1 MNNNGK
7 IVANSGIGI
16 GTVLFIIFACGKIF
30 NFGPFGSWSWLKI
43 IFIPILVN
51 VCITLVISII
61 LIIVIICIN
70 KKFKD

>member
-7 IVANSGIGI
+7 IAANSGTSL
-16 GTVLFIIFACGKIF
+16 GTILFIIFACGKIF

-51 VCITLVISII
+51 VCIVLVTLII
-61 LIIVIICIN
+61 LAIVMAFIN
-70 KKFKD
+70 KD